1 MTDAIDK
8 STDFIEIASDVTGI
22 ETSNLFRGFKK
33 VVDVGSTIVK
43 VSDRYNECR
52 ESNKKPTKA
61 YCAMASTVSTG
72 VEHLADNAGKTMV
85 VEGTVM
91 AGTGLTASS
100 TGVGSIPGGLVV
112 ATGVSVTG
120 VGMCTIAKAEEI
132 GDEVFKFIMDKH
144 KGCPNEIV
152 VVSGND
158 EYLKL
163 NIKEKS
169 ITPINK
175 NDASIIVNQH
185 IDHEYQQRL
194 MTLQTLSSEVAD
206 IRKDIDTISKTHTI
220 DQQKPIESLKQVE
233 KNVELCYDNINDIFQ
248 ANINYNNNIKDNAN
262 KPTVLSE
269 RHKEYVDL
277 VEKIKT
283 SPYEKVQVKGGGSS
297 GGGFFIIIPVLAI
310 PFSGGC
316 TLL

>member
-33 VVDVGSTIVK
+33 VVNAGSTIVK
-43 VSDRYNECR
+43 VSNRYSECR
-52 ESNKKPTKA
+52 DSDKKPTKA

-72 VEHLADNAGKTMV
+72 VEHLADNVGKTMV
-85 VEGTVM
+85 VEGAIMT
-91 AGTGLTASS
+91 GSGLTASS
-100 TGVGSIPGGLVV
+100 TGVGSIPGSLVV
-112 ATGVSVTG
+112 ASGVSVTG

-175 NDASIIVNQH
+175 ESASIIVNQH

-194 MTLQTLSSEVAD
+194 MTLQTLSNEVAD

-220 DQQKPIESLKQVE
+220 DQQKPIESLKQVGE
-233 KNVELCYDNINDIFQ
+233 NVELCYDNINDIFQ
-248 ANINYNNNIKDNAN
+248 ANINYNNTVKDNAS
-262 KPTVLSE
+262 KPVVLSQ
-269 RHKEYVDL
+269 RHQEYAKL
-277 VEKIKT
+277 VEEIKA
-283 SPYEKVQVKGGGSS
+283 SPYERVQVKGGGSS
-297 GGGFFIIIPVLAI
+297 SGGFFIIIPVLAI
-310 PFSGGC
+310 PLGGGC